1 MSRLWRRTVLGG
13 TGVVAVA
20 LVAGGAALAPH
31 VLPDPPSAASD
42 ALAHRTSTVEV
53 APGDRMLVCPAPA
66 RLTDPDS
73 GGDAQFRASPVA
85 TSSQLG
91 ALALASGAGT
101 VQTLDGT
108 KTGAL
113 AAAPGG
119 DAASVL
125 RQGSPLPGGLALRAP
140 APDTGSDRVAAA
152 VSSTTSS
159 GDLRGLVAASC
170 QTPGTVAWLAG
181 GDTKVGSSTQL
192 VLQNPGLT
200 PATVSVRA
208 WGPDGELPL
217 ASSSS
222 LVVPAGKEVVRLLEA
237 AAPGVDRLVVEVKAS
252 GGLVSAYLQHST
264 LSGIVPQ
271 GVDDVV
277 PGAAPA
283 QHLALAGVVSRG
295 ESLSDVRAPVLRLL
309 APSRAAKATVSLW
322 GPAGRVH
329 LRGAEQLALDAGDVV
344 DVPLGGLPKG
354 TYTVSVDADRSVVA
368 GVVQQRPGTTGA
380 AGQPS
385 AADARTPWDRAWVP
399 AQVVPD
405 AGAAPSTGAAGA
417 GEPSDAG
424 AVALLRGTTNALVL
438 SALPADRTP
447 DAAATGDVKATMRL
461 FDATGAQVFS
471 RAVTVKAGSTAVL
484 DVAALAPG
492 KDLAGVAV
500 DAVTRTGGSTL
511 AWGVVSS
518 AGAASSGVPSGGGS
532 GQLVSVL
539 APVPSVRSGGTVVA
553 QEDPTLGLP

>member
-1 MSRLWRRTVLGG
+1 MTRLWRRAVLGG
-13 TGVVAVA
+13 TGLVAVA

-31 VLPDPPSAASD
+31 VLPDPPAAASD
-42 ALAHRTSTVEV
+42 ALAHRTETVEV

-73 GGDAQFRASPVA
+73 GGDAQFKASPVP

-91 ALALASGAGT
+91 AVALASGAGT
-101 VQTLDGT
+101 VRALDGT
-108 KTGAL
+108 RTGTL
-113 AAAPGG
+113 AASPGG
-119 DAASVL
+119 DRASVF
-125 RQGSPLPGGLALRAP
+125 RQASPLPGGLVLRAP
-140 APDTGSDRVAAA
+140 APDDSADRVAAA

-170 QTPGTVAWLAG
+170 QTPGSVAWLAG

-208 WGPDGELPL
+208 WGPDGEISL
-217 ASSSS
+217 ASSAS

-252 GGLVSAYLQHST
+252 GGLVSTYLQHST

-295 ESLSDVRAPVLRLL
+295 EGIADARAPVLRLL
-309 APSRAAKATVSLW
+309 APSHRAQATVSLW
-322 GPAGRVH
+322 GPKGRVH
-329 LRGAEQLALDAGDVV
+329 LRGAEQIALDAGQVV
-344 DVPLGGLPKG
+344 DVPLGGLPAG

-368 GVVQQRPGTTGA
+368 GVVEQRPGTTGA
-380 AGQPS
+380 AGQP
-385 AADARTPWDRAWVP
+385 AASGAKTPWDRAWVP
-399 AQVVPD
+399 AQAVADGSAAATATTDPAD
-405 AGAAPSTGAAGA
+405 AGEA
-417 GEPSDAG
+417 
-424 AVALLRGTTNALVL
+424 ALLHGTASTLVL
-438 SALPADRTP
+438 TGLPADRTP
-447 DAAATGDVKATMRL
+447 DAKATGSVKATVRI
-461 FDATGAQVFS
+461 FDATGAQVFT
-471 RAVTVKAGSTAVL
+471 RDVTVAAATTTTL
-484 DVAALAPG
+484 DLAALAPG

-500 DAVTRTGGSTL
+500 DAVTPEGGATL
-511 AWGVVSS
+511 AWGVVTSV
-518 AGAASSGVPSGGGS
+518 GAPSSGVPTGGAS

-539 APVPSVRSGGTVVA
+539 APVPSVRSGGTVAA

>member
-31 VLPDPPSAASD
+31 FLPPAATPGSDP
-42 ALAHRTSTVEV
+42 LAHRTSTVDV

-73 GGDAQFRASPVA
+73 GGDTQFKASPVP
-85 TSSQLG
+85 TTTRLG

-101 VQTLDGT
+101 LQKLGGSKVGT
-108 KTGAL
+108 L

-125 RQGSPLPGGLALRAP
+125 RQGSVSGGLALRAP
-140 APDTGSDRVAAA
+140 APDDGADRVAASVA
-152 VSSTTSS
+152 STTTS

-208 WGPDGELPL
+208 WGPDGEISL
-217 ASSSS
+217 ASSAS
-222 LVVPAGKEVVRLLEA
+222 LVVPAGTEVVRLLEA
-237 AAPGVDRLVVEVKAS
+237 AAPGVDRLVVQVRAS

-264 LSGIVPQ
+264 LAGIVPQ
-271 GVDDVV
+271 GVSDVV
-277 PGAAPA
+277 AGTAPA

-295 ESLSDVRAPVLRLL
+295 ESISDARAPVVRLL
-309 APSRAAKATVSLW
+309 APNHAAKATVSLW
-322 GPAGRVH
+322 GPKGRVH
-329 LRGAEQLALDAGDVV
+329 LRGAEQVALDAGQVV
-344 DVPLGGLPKG
+344 DVPLGGLPAG
-354 TYTVSVDADRSVVA
+354 TYTVTVDADQKVVA
-368 GVVQQRPGTTGA
+368 GAVEQRPGTTGA
-380 AGQPS
+380 KGQP
-385 AADARTPWDRAWVP
+385 APADARTPWDRAWVP
-399 AQVVPD
+399 AQAVPD
-405 AGAAPSTGAAGA
+405 TAAAS
-417 GEPSDAG
+417 SDAG
-424 AVALLRGTTNALVL
+424 EVALPGGTSDAVVL
-438 SALPADRTP
+438 SALPADRST
-447 DAAATGDVKATMRL
+447 DAKVSGQVKATVRL
-461 FDATGAQVFS
+461 FDASGAQVLS
-471 RAVTVKAGSTAVL
+471 RPTTVAAGASTTI
-484 DVAALAPG
+484 DVGALAPG
-492 KDLAGVAV
+492 KDVAGVAV
-500 DAVTRTGGSTL
+500 DAVTTSGGTTL
-511 AWGVVSS
+511 TWGVVASV
-518 AGAASSGVPSGGGS
+518 GAASSGVPTGGGS

-539 APVPSVRSGGTVVA
+539 APVPSVSSGGKVTV

>member
-1 MSRLWRRTVLGG
+1 MRGLWRRAALGG
-13 TGVVAVA
+13 TGLVAVA

-31 VLPDPPSAASD
+31 VLPDPEAARSD
-42 ALAHRTSTVEV
+42 GAAHRTSTVDV

-73 GGDAQFRASPVA
+73 GGDAQFRASPVP
-85 TSSQLG
+85 TTSQLG

-101 VQTLDGT
+101 LRALDGT
-108 KTGAL
+108 KTGDL

-119 DAASVL
+119 DGASVL
-125 RQGSPLPGGLALRAP
+125 RQGSPLPGGLALRAT
-140 APDTGSDRVAAA
+140 APDDGADRLAAA

-170 QTPGTVAWLAG
+170 QTPGTITWLAG

-217 ASSSS
+217 ASSAS

-237 AAPGVDRLVVEVKAS
+237 AAPGVDRLVVKVKAS
-252 GGLVSAYLQHST
+252 GGLVGAYLQHST

-277 PGAAPA
+277 AGSAPA
-283 QHLALAGVVSRG
+283 RHLALAGVVGRG
-295 ESLSDVRAPVLRLL
+295 EAISDARAPVLRLL
-309 APSRAAKATVSLW
+309 APSHAAKATVSLW
-322 GPAGRVH
+322 GPSGRVH
-329 LRGAEQLALDAGDVV
+329 LRGAEQVALDAGQVV
-344 DVPLGGLPKG
+344 DVPLGGLPAG
-354 TYTVSVDADRSVVA
+354 TYTVSVDADQGVVA
-368 GVVQQRPGTTGA
+368 GVVEQRPGTTGA

-385 AADARTPWDRAWVP
+385 PADARTPWDRAWVP
-399 AQVVPD
+399 AQAVPD
-405 AGAAPSTGAAGA
+405 AEAAASGGGSIGA
-417 GEPSDAG
+417 GPVDAG
-424 AVALLRGTTNALVL
+424 EVALPRGTADAVVL
-438 SALPADRTP
+438 SALPADRSA
-447 DAAATGDVKATMRL
+447 DAKATGSVKATVRL
-461 FDATGAQVFS
+461 FDATGAQVAS
-471 RAVTVKAGSTAVL
+471 RATTVEAAKTAVL
-484 DVAALAPG
+484 DLAALAPG

-500 DAVTRTGGSTL
+500 DAVTPSGGAAL
-511 AWGVVSS
+511 AWGVVASV
-518 AGAASSGVPSGGGS
+518 GAPSSGVPAGGAN

-539 APVPSVRSGGTVVA
+539 APVASVRSGGTVTA